1 MATELTDAQRDE
13 LIADLRALQTQVA
26 DSLTSTQTRAET
38 VHLDQTAVGRVSRGD
53 ALQAQSMAK
62 EQHRRLELRSKQ
74 IAVAMAAVADEQ
86 YGDCKACDAPIG
98 YGRLKARPECV
109 LCVACTA
116 ERGG

>member
-1 MATELTDAQRDE
+1 MAAELTASQRTELIR
-13 LIADLRALQTQVA
+13 DLRFLESQVA
-26 DSLTSTQTRAET
+26 SSLLSTGTRAET
-38 VHLDQTAVGRVSRGD
+38 DHLDQTAVGRVSRGD

-74 IAVAMAAVADEQ
+74 IAVAIAAVEDEQ
-86 YGDCKACDAPIG
+86 YGDCKACDEPIG

-109 LCVACTA
+109 LCVDCTA